1 MSTTAEATQHEL
13 ETVIEPPRGW
23 TPLSIRELW
32 DYRELIYFLTK
43 RELQVRYKQSFFG
56 VSWVVLQP
64 LIFAFVFALFFGR
77 VLKVSSEG
85 FPYPVFAIVGLVP
98 WLFTA
103 QAISN
108 GATSLV
114 QDSNLIQKVYFPR
127 LALPISKALS
137 LMVDIGIALVVV
149 VGVTLLYGVS
159 IASTAWLMPAFLL
172 LGIVTAFGIGTLLAA
187 INVRYRDVEV
197 VVPMFVQI
205 MFFLSPVLYPGTLVS
220 GDWAYIYALNPM
232 ASVLNGSRWALLGG
246 TYPGTAEI
254 LISIGSALVMTLIA
268 LYYFRRTEH
277 YFADIV

>member
-1 MSTTAEATQHEL
+1 MSTTAEATQHQL

-32 DYRELIYFLTK
+32 EYRELIYFLTK

-159 IASTAWLMPAFLL
+159 IASTAWLMPAFLM

-197 VVPMFVQI
+197 VVPMFVQV

-232 ASVLNGSRWALLGG
+232 ASVLNGSRWALLGAP
-246 TYPGTAEI
+246 YPGTAEI
-254 LISIGSALVMTLIA
+254 LISIGSAAVLLLVA